1 MATDVFY
8 LTHSSLRNLISGCP
22 TDNKARAMCR
32 SEDCLKGLKLVR
44 FTKIP
49 CDQFLTMGLRYQH
62 TDPPSPDKDYI
73 TIKLELKDVRSGSI
87 YRVARLHQL
96 HVSSEITNLSH

>member
-1 MATDVFY
+1 
-8 LTHSSLRNLISGCP
+8 
-22 TDNKARAMCR
+22 MCR

-87 YRVARLHQL
+87 YRVARLLQL
-96 HVSSEITNLSH
+96 HVYSEITNLSH